1 MIAQLINLLIYV
13 LIVGLIITVVFWVI
27 DHMAMPEPTQRLV
40 RVVVAVIAALIVI
53 LLLLQLTGVA
63 IGPFNQPV
71 FRP

>member
-1 MIAQLINLLIYV
+1 
-13 LIVGLIITVVFWVI
+13 
-27 DHMAMPEPTQRLV
+27 MAMPEPTQRLV